1 MRAVTRWSQG
11 ATHLDC
17 ELTEPGKLPIP
28 PMMTMTNASIII
40 VAAMPTDAVT
50 RGAASTPPIP
60 ARPQPMPNTAERM
73 RFTSFEVRDG
83 LGDPLP

>member
-1 MRAVTRWSQG
+1 
-11 ATHLDC
+11 
-17 ELTEPGKLPIP
+17 
-28 PMMTMTNASIII
+28 
-40 VAAMPTDAVT
+40 VT